1 MLEQI
6 RNVLMKHSS
15 ITGYK
20 VRETQVQSN
29 ELFFI
34 KKNVDMDRAKSV
46 HHFNVTVY
54 VDFTEGGVKYKG
66 SSTTSI
72 HPTMSNAEVE
82 MAINEAAFAAGFVK
96 NPYYPLVKPVSSD
109 AALPRSNFAGESLP
123 YWMNEITKAIYRNDV
138 YEKGGINSC
147 EIFLDKTVTRIV
159 NSEGVDVTEEGYR
172 CMVEF
177 ITTWKEEGEE
187 IELYRCVD
195 CSDFDAELL
204 ANEVKS
210 MINICKEKAIA
221 ANTPALKTSTV
232 ILTREAVKDFFAYY
246 CSKSN
251 ASSVYNHSSTWKVG
265 DKIQGEAVKGDL
277 ITLTLDPFMKNSTNS
292 EAYDSEGFP
301 VKPVRI
307 IDRGELK
314 QYAADTRYAYYLGVP
329 ATGNIGNVIIESGSR
344 TMDELKSEPY
354 LMTAAFS
361 DFTVDVFTGDFCGE
375 IRLAWYYDGKTTIP
389 VTGGSITGNIASLQQ
404 ELYLSKERQKD
415 NNFEGPAMIMLKQVT
430 VAGIEAI

>member
-6 RNVLMKHSS
+6 KNILMNHKDIS
-15 ITGYK
+15 GYK
-20 VRETQVQSN
+20 IRETQTQSN

-34 KKNVDMDRAKSV
+34 KKNVDMDRAKNV
-46 HHFNVTVY
+46 HHYNVTVY
-54 VDFTEGGVKYKG
+54 VDFIEEGVKYKG

-72 HPTMSNAEVE
+72 HPTMNENEIEKS
-82 MAINEAAFAAGFVK
+82 ILEAAFAAGFVK
-96 NPYYPLVKPVSSD
+96 NPYYPMVLPVSSRT
-109 AALPRSNFAGESLP
+109 ALPESNFAKESLP
-123 YWMNEITKAIYRNDV
+123 YWMNEITKAIYKNDI

-159 NSEGVDVTEEGYR
+159 NSEGVDVSEEGYR

-187 IELYRCVD
+187 IELYRCID

-204 ANEVKS
+204 ADEVKN

-221 ANTPALKTSTV
+221 GNTPALKTSSV

-246 CSKSN
+246 YSKSN
-251 ASSVYNHSSTWKVG
+251 ASSVYNQASTWKVG
-265 DKIQGEAVKGDL
+265 DEVQGDKAKGDR

-292 EAYDSEGFP
+292 EAFDSEGFS
-301 VKPVRI
+301 VKPVKI
-307 IDRGELK
+307 IDQGELK
-314 QYAADTRYAYYLGVP
+314 QYAADTRYAYYLGVAP
-329 ATGNIGNVIIESGSR
+329 TGNIGNVVIESGSR
-344 TMDELKSEPY
+344 TIDELKKEPY

-361 DFTVDVFTGDFCGE
+361 DFSVDTMTGDFCGE
-375 IRLAWYYDGKTTIP
+375 IRLAWYYDGKTTLP
-389 VTGGSITGNIASLQQ
+389 VTGGSITGNIDNLQH

-415 NNFEGPAMIMLKQVT
+415 NNFEGPAMVLLKNVT
-430 VAGIEAI
+430 VAGID